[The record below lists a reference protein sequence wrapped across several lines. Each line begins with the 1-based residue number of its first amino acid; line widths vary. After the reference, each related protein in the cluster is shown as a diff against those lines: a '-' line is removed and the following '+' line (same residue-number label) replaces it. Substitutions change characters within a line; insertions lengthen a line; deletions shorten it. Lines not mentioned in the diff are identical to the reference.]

1 MEHVKIK
8 GKLLQSIKEKKI
20 PNSICFV
27 DKGGRGGLHLACELG
42 LFIIENKAKPS
53 TNSSY
58 VHPDLHYLYPTKIPK
73 KESAFKKKMSTFY
86 LDTWRKFISSRIYGS
101 FEEWLNFSSSV
112 NKPGTI
118 RVGQV
123 EETISVLNLKPF
135 KSDRKVCVIWGL
147 DYLKS
152 DAGNKLLKVIEEP
165 PKKTS
170 FFLVAKDENKIM
182 QTIKSRSQ
190 IIILPS
196 LEKNIFKDTLVE
208 TQFGESSSLK
218 NSKKS
223 IDVLFHRDL
232 KIVNSEQNKKR
243 EALFIECLR
252 SCYKAVKKGDFTE
265 VTENS
270 IELGSLSKADLKEF
284 FLFGIY
290 FIRQSFLHSQGVT
303 ELYKYSSLN
312 DFSIEKFAPF
322 VSKENYGRLISLFEK
337 NLYYM
342 DRNANTK
349 ILTFS
354 FLLKFSSIL
363 YLKN

>member
-1 MEHVKIK
+1 M
-8 GKLLQSIKEKKI
+8 
-20 PNSICFV
+20 
-27 DKGGRGGLHLACELG
+27 
-42 LFIIENKAKPS
+42 
-53 TNSSY
+53 
-58 VHPDLHYLYPTKIPK
+58 
-73 KESAFKKKMSTFY
+73 
-86 LDTWRKFISSRIYGS
+86 
-101 FEEWLNFSSSV
+101 
-112 NKPGTI
+112 
-118 RVGQV
+118 
-123 EETISVLNLKPF
+123 
-135 KSDRKVCVIWGL
+135 
-147 DYLKS
+147 
-152 DAGNKLLKVIEEP
+152 
-165 PKKTS
+165 
-170 FFLVAKDENKIM
+170 
-182 QTIKSRSQ
+182 
-190 IIILPS
+190 PS